1 MVAFNV
7 HEQDLMWYPG
17 KRQYRVMQSD
27 NGLIAGRTVMG
38 RLTVDFETRDDAIE
52 CIKGEMRRR
61 RLPCRISFYPVDEH
75 QPAESFEYI
84 PDTVTA

>member
-52 CIKGEMRRR
+52 CIKG
-61 RLPCRISFYPVDEH
+61 
-75 QPAESFEYI
+75 
-84 PDTVTA
+84 